1 MNYLLNTSTDPYFN
15 MAFDSYV
22 LENTD
27 FEGVYLWQNA
37 PSVILGLNQSIYAEV
52 NLPYLREHGIL
63 PVRRVSGGGAV
74 YHDLG
79 NVNYTFVGSGAWVAS
94 GPSVIA
100 AALRSMGVPADV
112 TGRNDILVDGRK
124 CSGYAKRYALGG
136 GSAEDGGAGCASR
149 RVMVHGTLMY
159 DVDLEA
165 LTQALAVPG
174 SKLSAA
180 GVESVRMRV
189 ANLHEYLSYDSVQE
203 FMTAM
208 LLFCTRCHF
217 NAGTLCTNPAP
228 TRSNEQ
234 GPAHIIT
241 PCALRPEQLAEIEHI
256 ADTKFRSWEWIYGHS
271 PSAEF
276 SRTCKFPCGTVTVR
290 YSLKHGRFTD
300 VSFEGDFLGA
310 RPASELAAMMTG
322 MRPEDLYTLPVGE
335 YFDGLSVEEFCVG
348 VNN

>member
-1 MNYLLNTSTDPYFN
+1 MKYLLNTSTDPYFN

-52 NLPYLREHGIL
+52 NLQYLRAHGIL

-74 YHDLG
+74 FHDLG
-79 NVNYTFVGSGAWVAS
+79 NVNYTFVGSGARVED
-94 GPSVIA
+94 GPSLIA

-112 TGRNDILVDGRK
+112 SGRNDILVDGRK
-124 CSGYAKRYALGG
+124 CSGYAKRHAN
-136 GSAEDGGAGCASR
+136 SSR

-189 ANLHEYLSYDSVQE
+189 ANLREYLPYGSVQE
-203 FMTAM
+203 FMTAVQE
-208 LLFCTRCHF
+208 FFNYPPCTL
-217 NAGTLCTNPAP
+217 T
-228 TRSNEQ
+228 
-234 GPAHIIT
+234 
-241 PCALRPEQLAEIEHI
+241 PEQLSEIEHI
-256 ADTKFRSWEWIYGHS
+256 ADTKFRTWEWIYGHS

-276 SRTCKFPCGTVTVR
+276 SRTCKFRCGTVTVR
-290 YSLKHGRFTD
+290 YSLKHGRFTE
-300 VSFEGDFLGA
+300 VTFEGDFLGA
-310 RPASELAAMMTG
+310 RPATGLAAIMTG
-322 MRPEDLYTLPVGE
+322 KRPEDLCTLKIGE
-335 YFDGLSVEEFCVG
+335 YFEALSYDEFMTLFA
-348 VNN
+348 

>member
-27 FEGVYLWQNA
+27 FEGVYIWQNA

-79 NVNYTFVGSGAWVAS
+79 NVNYTFVGSGAWVEE

-100 AALRSMGVPADV
+100 SALRSMGVPADV

-124 CSGYAKRYALGG
+124 CSGYAKRYA
-136 GSAEDGGAGCASR
+136 SGAPN

-159 DVDLEA
+159 DVDLEM

-189 ANLHEYLSYDSVQE
+189 ANLREYLPYGSVQE
-203 FMTAM
+203 FMTAV
-208 LLFCTRCHF
+208 LEFCTR
-217 NAGTLCTNPAP
+217 
-228 TRSNEQ
+228 Q
-234 GPAHIIT
+234 GA
-241 PCALRPEQLAEIEHI
+241 PCALTQQQLQEVEEIAE
-256 ADTKFRSWEWIYGHS
+256 TKFRSWEWIYGHS

-276 SRTCKFPCGTVTVR
+276 SRTCKFQCGTVSVL
-290 YSLKHGRFTD
+290 YSLKHGRFTE
-300 VSFEGDFLGA
+300 VTFEGDFLGA

-335 YFDGLSVEEFCVG
+335 YFDGLSTEEFMSFLEFP
-348 VNN
+348 

>member
-52 NLPYLREHGIL
+52 NLPYLRTHGIL

-79 NVNYTFVGSGAWVAS
+79 NVNYTFVGSGAWVEE
-94 GPSVIA
+94 GPSLIA
-100 AALRSMGVPADV
+100 AALRSMGVSADV

-124 CSGYAKRYALGG
+124 CSGYAKRYASGGERAEGG
-136 GSAEDGGAGCASR
+136 GVSCASR

-189 ANLHEYLSYDSVQE
+189 ANLREYLSYGSVQE
-203 FMTAM
+203 FMAAI
-208 LLFCTRCHF
+208 LEFSTRRG
-217 NAGTLCTNPAP
+217 AL
-228 TRSNEQ
+228 
-234 GPAHIIT
+234 
-241 PCALRPEQLAEIEHI
+241 CALKPEQLHEVEQIAE
-256 ADTKFRSWEWIYGHS
+256 TKFRSWEWIYGHS

-276 SRTCKFPCGTVTVR
+276 SRTCKFQCGTVTVR

-300 VSFEGDFLGA
+300 VTFEGDFIGSH
-310 RPASELAAMMTG
+310 PASELAAMMTG
-322 MRPEDLYTLPVGE
+322 LRPEDLYTLPVGE
-335 YFDGLSVEEFCVG
+335 FFDGLSTKEFMTLFV
-348 VNN
+348 

>member
-52 NLPYLREHGIL
+52 NLPYLRAHGIL

-79 NVNYTFVGSGAWVAS
+79 NVNYTFVGSGAWVEE
-94 GPSVIA
+94 GPSMIA

-124 CSGYAKRYALGG
+124 CSGYAKRYA
-136 GSAEDGGAGCASR
+136 SGAPQ

-189 ANLHEYLSYDSVQE
+189 ANLREYLPYGSVQE
-203 FMTAM
+203 FITA
-208 LLFCTRCHF
+208 LQDCFNYPSCTLS
-217 NAGTLCTNPAP
+217 A
-228 TRSNEQ
+228 
-234 GPAHIIT
+234 
-241 PCALRPEQLAEIEHI
+241 EQLSEIEHM
-256 ADTKFRSWEWIYGHS
+256 AETKFRTWEWIYGHS

-276 SRTCKFPCGTVTVR
+276 SRTCKFQCGTVTVR
-290 YSLKHGRFTD
+290 YSLKHGRFTE
-300 VSFEGDFLGA
+300 VTFEGDFLGA
-310 RPASELAAMMTG
+310 RPASELAAMMLG
-322 MRPEDLYTLPVGE
+322 KRPEDLYTLPVGE
-335 YFDGLSVEEFCVG
+335 YFDGLSTEEFITFLEFP
-348 VNN
+348 

>member
-27 FEGVYLWQNA
+27 FEGAYIWQNA

-52 NLPYLREHGIL
+52 NLPYLRAHGIL

-79 NVNYTFVGSGAWVAS
+79 NVNYTFVGSGAWVEE
-94 GPSVIA
+94 GPSLIA

-112 TGRNDILVDGRK
+112 TGRNDIMVDGRK
-124 CSGYAKRYALGG
+124 CSGYAKRYASGG
-136 GSAEDGGAGCASR
+136 GRAEDGAAGCASR

-189 ANLHEYLSYDSVQE
+189 ANLHEYLPYGSVQE
-203 FMTAM
+203 FMTSV
-208 LLFCTRCHF
+208 LDFCTKQ
-217 NAGTLCTNPAP
+217 GVLCTLTPQQLQEV
-228 TRSNEQ
+228 EQ
-234 GPAHIIT
+234 I
-241 PCALRPEQLAEIEHI
+241 AES
-256 ADTKFRSWEWIYGHS
+256 KFRSWEWIYGHS

-348 VNN
+348 INN

>member
-52 NLPYLREHGIL
+52 NLPYLRKHGIL

-79 NVNYTFVGSGAWVAS
+79 NVNYTFVGSGAWVEE

-124 CSGYAKRYALGG
+124 CSGYAKRYASGG
-136 GSAEDGGAGCASR
+136 GRAEGGAAR

-159 DVDLEA
+159 EVDMEM

-189 ANLHEYLSYDSVQE
+189 ANLHEYLSYGSVQE
-203 FMTAM
+203 FMTAV
-208 LLFCTRCHF
+208 LGFCTKQG
-217 NAGTLCTNPAP
+217 ALCTLTPQQLDEV
-228 TRSNEQ
+228 EQ
-234 GPAHIIT
+234 I
-241 PCALRPEQLAEIEHI
+241 AE
-256 ADTKFRSWEWIYGHS
+256 TKFRSWEWIYGHS
-271 PSAEF
+271 PSADF

-310 RPASELAAMMTG
+310 RPASELAALMTG

-335 YFDGLSVEEFCVG
+335 YFDGLSIDEFCVG
-348 VNN
+348 INN

>member
-52 NLPYLREHGIL
+52 NLPYLRAHGIL

-100 AALRSMGVPADV
+100 DALRSMGVPADV

-124 CSGYAKRYALGG
+124 CSGYAKRYASGG
-136 GSAEDGGAGCASR
+136 VSSSR

-159 DVDLEA
+159 DVDLEM

-189 ANLHEYLSYDSVQE
+189 ANLHEYLPYGSVQE
-203 FMTAM
+203 FMTAV
-208 LLFCTRCHF
+208 LGFCTKQG
-217 NAGTLCTNPAP
+217 ALCTL
-228 TRSNEQ
+228 TTQQLDEVEQ
-234 GPAHIIT
+234 I
-241 PCALRPEQLAEIEHI
+241 AE
-256 ADTKFRSWEWIYGHS
+256 TKFRSWEWIYGHS

-290 YSLKHGRFTD
+290 YSLKHGRFTE

-322 MRPEDLYTLPVGE
+322 KRPEDLYTLPVGE

-348 VNN
+348 INGYLAKTL

>member
-15 MAFDSYV
+15 MAFDSYI

-37 PSVILGLNQSIYAEV
+37 SSVILGLNQSIYAEV
-52 NLPYLREHGIL
+52 NLPYLRAHGIL

-94 GPSVIA
+94 GPSMIA

-124 CSGYAKRYALGG
+124 CSGYAKRYA
-136 GSAEDGGAGCASR
+136 SGAPHR
-149 RVMVHGTLMY
+149 MMVHGTLMY

-189 ANLHEYLSYDSVQE
+189 ANLREYLPYGSVQE
-203 FMTAM
+203 FITAL

-217 NAGTLCTNPAP
+217 NAGTLCTNPAH

-256 ADTKFRSWEWIYGHS
+256 AETKFRTWEWIYGHS

-276 SRTCKFPCGTVTVR
+276 SRTCKFPCGMVTVR
-290 YSLKHGRFTD
+290 YSLKHGRFTE
-300 VSFEGDFLGA
+300 VSFEGDFIGSH
-310 RPASELAAMMTG
+310 PASELAAMMLG
-322 MRPEDLYTLPVGE
+322 KRPEDLYTLPVSE
-335 YFDGLSVEEFCVG
+335 YFDGLSTQEFMTLFV
-348 VNN
+348 

>member
-52 NLPYLREHGIL
+52 NLPYLRAHGIL

-124 CSGYAKRYALGG
+124 CSGYAKRYA
-136 GSAEDGGAGCASR
+136 SGAPH

-189 ANLHEYLSYDSVQE
+189 ANLREYLPYGSVQE
-203 FMTAM
+203 FITAL

-290 YSLKHGRFTD
+290 YSLKH
-300 VSFEGDFLGA
+300 FLGA
-310 RPASELAAMMTG
+310 RPASELAAMMTC
-322 MRPEDLYTLPVGE
+322 MRPEDLFTLPVGE
-335 YFDGLSVEEFCVG
+335 YFDGLSAEEFMSFLEFP
-348 VNN
+348 

>member
-52 NLPYLREHGIL
+52 NLPYLRAHGIL

-79 NVNYTFVGSGAWVAS
+79 NVNYTFVGSGTWVEE

-124 CSGYAKRYALGG
+124 CSGYAKRYASGG
-136 GSAEDGGAGCASR
+136 GRAEGDAAGGASR

-159 DVDLEA
+159 DVDLEM

-189 ANLHEYLSYDSVQE
+189 ANLREYLSYGSVQE
-203 FMTAM
+203 FMTAV
-208 LLFCTRCHF
+208 LGFCTRQG
-217 NAGTLCTNPAP
+217 ALCTLTPQQLQEV
-228 TRSNEQ
+228 EQ
-234 GPAHIIT
+234 I
-241 PCALRPEQLAEIEHI
+241 AES
-256 ADTKFRSWEWIYGHS
+256 KFRSWEWIYGHS

-335 YFDGLSVEEFCVG
+335 YFDGLSTEEFMTLFV
-348 VNN
+348 

>member
-52 NLPYLREHGIL
+52 NLPYLRAHGIL

-79 NVNYTFVGSGAWVAS
+79 NVNYTFVGSGPWVAS

-124 CSGYAKRYALGG
+124 CSGYAKRYA
-136 GSAEDGGAGCASR
+136 SGAPHR
-149 RVMVHGTLMY
+149 MMVHGTLMY

-165 LTQALAVPG
+165 LTQALAVPEASFPLQVWSLCACVLPTCG
-174 SKLSAA
+174 STCLTVLCRNSLRQYW
-180 GVESVRMRV
+180 SF
-189 ANLHEYLSYDSVQE
+189 VQDRG
-203 FMTAM
+203 
-208 LLFCTRCHF
+208 LL
-217 NAGTLCTNPAP
+217 
-228 TRSNEQ
+228 
-234 GPAHIIT
+234 AH
-241 PCALRPEQLAEIEHI
+241 
-256 ADTKFRSWEWIYGHS
+256 
-271 PSAEF
+271 
-276 SRTCKFPCGTVTVR
+276 SRR
-290 YSLKHGRFTD
+290 
-300 VSFEGDFLGA
+300 
-310 RPASELAAMMTG
+310 
-322 MRPEDLYTLPVGE
+322 
-335 YFDGLSVEEFCVG
+335 
-348 VNN
+348 NNCRKWRR

>member
-27 FEGVYLWQNA
+27 FEGVYIWQNA

-52 NLPYLREHGIL
+52 NLPYLRAHGIL

-79 NVNYTFVGSGAWVAS
+79 NVNYTFVGSGGWVAS

-124 CSGYAKRYALGG
+124 CSGYAKRYA
-136 GSAEDGGAGCASR
+136 SGAPHR
-149 RVMVHGTLMY
+149 MMVHGTLMY

-189 ANLHEYLSYDSVQE
+189 ANLREYLPYGSVQE
-203 FMTAM
+203 FITA
-208 LLFCTRCHF
+208 LQDCF
-217 NAGTLCTNPAP
+217 NYPSFTL
-228 TRSNEQ
+228 SS
-234 GPAHIIT
+234 
-241 PCALRPEQLAEIEHI
+241 EQLSEIEHM
-256 ADTKFRSWEWIYGHS
+256 AETKFRTWEWIYGHS

-276 SRTCKFPCGTVTVR
+276 SRSCKFTCGTVTVR
-290 YSLKHGRFTD
+290 YSLKHGRFTE
-300 VSFEGDFLGA
+300 VTFEGDFLGA

-322 MRPEDLYTLPVGE
+322 KRPEDLYTLPVGE
-335 YFDGLSVEEFCVG
+335 YFDGLYTEEFMTLFV
-348 VNN
+348 

>member
-79 NVNYTFVGSGAWVAS
+79 NVNYTFVGSGAWVEE

-124 CSGYAKRYALGG
+124 CSGYAKRYASGG
-136 GSAEDGGAGCASR
+136 GRAEGGGDR
-149 RVMVHGTLMY
+149 RIMVHGTLMY
-159 DVDLEA
+159 NVDLEA

-189 ANLHEYLSYDSVQE
+189 ANLHEYLPYGSVQE
-203 FMTAM
+203 FMTAV
-208 LLFCTRCHF
+208 LEFCTR
-217 NAGTLCTNPAP
+217 
-228 TRSNEQ
+228 Q
-234 GPAHIIT
+234 GT
-241 PCALRPEQLAEIEHI
+241 PCTLTPQQLQEVEQIAES
-256 ADTKFRSWEWIYGHS
+256 KFRSWEWIYGHS

-290 YSLKHGRFTD
+290 YSLKHGRFTE

-348 VNN
+348 INGYLSKTL

>member
-52 NLPYLREHGIL
+52 NLPYLRTHGIL

-79 NVNYTFVGSGAWVAS
+79 NVNYTFVGSGTWVEE
-94 GPSVIA
+94 GPSLIA
-100 AALRSMGVPADV
+100 AALRSLGVPADV

-124 CSGYAKRYALGG
+124 CSGYAKRYASGG
-136 GSAEDGGAGCASR
+136 GRAEGGGAGCASR

-165 LTQALAVPG
+165 LIQSLAVPG

-189 ANLHEYLSYDSVQE
+189 ANLREYLSYGSVQE
-203 FMTAM
+203 FMAAI
-208 LLFCTRCHF
+208 LEFCTRQG
-217 NAGTLCTNPAP
+217 ALCV
-228 TRSNEQ
+228 
-234 GPAHIIT
+234 
-241 PCALRPEQLAEIEHI
+241 LKPEQLHEVEQIAES
-256 ADTKFRSWEWIYGHS
+256 KFRSWEWIYGHS

-290 YSLKHGRFTD
+290 YSLKHGRFTE
-300 VSFEGDFLGA
+300 VTFEGDFIGSH
-310 RPASELAAMMTG
+310 PASELAAMMTG
-322 MRPEDLYTLPVGE
+322 LRPEDLYTLPVGE
-335 YFDGLSVEEFCVG
+335 YFDGLSTGEFITLFV
-348 VNN
+348 